1 MKIEKNYII
10 VIIILFIVFSIVLLI
25 CLPFTKKNI
34 YTEES
39 SNDSKLPKINI
50 DSSDGNAINEYLD
63 TLYQKY
69 TSDGK
74 SKFNYT
80 YFEYQNIL
88 SILIIIDSY
97 DEETDSY
104 IRKYMSFN
112 IDKETKKYINKE
124 ELVNLLNSDLST
136 VKTKVESRLNDFYQD
151 EINEKYVEPNEC
163 DFDCYISYL
172 RNLDV
177 ILEDV
182 VLVIE
187 DNRLVAYTN
196 FDTTFSDDAE
206 YFMNKT
212 ENYYRTIIKEL

>member
-10 VIIILFIVFSIVLLI
+10 VIIILFIVFSIILLI

-34 YTEES
+34 YTEYS
-39 SNDSKLPKINI
+39 SNGSKLPKINI

-63 TLYQKY
+63 TLYKKY

-80 YFEYQNIL
+80 YFEYKNIL
-88 SILIIIDSY
+88 SILIIIDNY
-97 DEETDSY
+97 DEETNNY
-104 IRKYMSFN
+104 IREYMSFN
-112 IDKETKKYINKE
+112 IDKETKKYITKE
-124 ELVNLLNSDLST
+124 ELVSLLNSDLST
-136 VKTKVESRLNDFYQD
+136 VKTKVESKLNYFYQD

-163 DFDCYISYL
+163 DFACYISYL

-177 ILEDV
+177 ILEDI

-187 DNRLVAYTN
+187 DNQLVAYTN

-206 YFMNKT
+206 YFMNKK
-212 ENYYRTIIKEL
+212 ENYYRTVIKEL